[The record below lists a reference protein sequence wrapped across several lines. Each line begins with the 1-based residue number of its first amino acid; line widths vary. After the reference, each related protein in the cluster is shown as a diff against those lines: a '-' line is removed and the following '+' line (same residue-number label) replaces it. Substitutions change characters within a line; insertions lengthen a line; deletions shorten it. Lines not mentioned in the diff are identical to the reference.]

1 MPITSTIVSWFGWFV
16 VFQQYF
22 SYIVAV
28 RFIGG
33 VSVGF
38 TSMLRCAYAQGHVGQ
53 GTHLPA
59 KKNKLRWIF
68 CLCGAILNLKASC
81 FGAILDIV
89 IELIVYGS
97 VSQINA
103 GRPIGSAS
111 FRAQARVLIC
121 PNSGVIEPLF
131 PLPGKMAI

>member
-1 MPITSTIVSWFGWFV
+1 LDFSIQSMPITSTIVSWFGWFV

-38 TSMLRCAYAQGHVGQ
+38 TSMLRCAYAQGLVGQ

-59 KKNKLRWIF
+59 KKKNYDGYF
-68 CLCGAILNLKASC
+68 AYVVQ
-81 FGAILDIV
+81 F
-89 IELIVYGS
+89 
-97 VSQINA
+97 
-103 GRPIGSAS
+103 
-111 FRAQARVLIC
+111 
-121 PNSGVIEPLF
+121 
-131 PLPGKMAI
+131 